1 MSEHETES
9 QSREFSRRQAI
20 KGVVGVGAV
29 VWTVPTLQLVSMSAA
44 HADSPSVPGTPSVP
58 PSTETPPQ
66 TTPPAVETT
75 PPVTTTTPPEVS
87 ATTPATTPSTTPSAT
102 PSTTPSGVLGEKVGP
117 APSATSTSNEP
128 DAVPDALLPHT
139 GVSDSTFKAGIAG
152 AAAIGLGAAIIAA
165 TRSSE
170 DTES

>member
-1 MSEHETES
+1 MSEHESGHEKES
-9 QSREFSRRQAI
+9 KARELSRRQAI

-29 VWTVPTLQLVSMSAA
+29 AWTVPTLQLVSMTAA

-66 TTPPAVETT
+66 TTPQVVTAT
-75 PPVTTTTPPEVS
+75 PPATTTTPPEVS
-87 ATTPATTPSTTPSAT
+87 VAKPSTTPSE
-102 PSTTPSGVLGEKVGP
+102 VLGEKVGP

-128 DAVPDALLPHT
+128 DALPHT
-139 GVSDSTFKAGIAG
+139 GVSDTTFKAGIAG